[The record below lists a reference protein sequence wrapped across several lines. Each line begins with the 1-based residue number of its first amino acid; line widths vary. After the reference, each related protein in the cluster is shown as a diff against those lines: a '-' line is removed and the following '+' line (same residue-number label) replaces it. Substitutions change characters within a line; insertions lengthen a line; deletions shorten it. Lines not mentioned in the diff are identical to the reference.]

1 MAVGLEV
8 LQNYHPVNGIRI
20 GIAQAGIKYENRN
33 DLVIF
38 ELAEGSRVSGVFT
51 LNSFCAAPVQV
62 AKKHLAEADTR
73 YLVINTGNANAGTGQ
88 QGMVDAIA
96 TCEALAA
103 LAKVESN
110 QILPFSTGVI
120 GEPLPMDKL
129 FSGLSPAMGN
139 LSNNAW
145 STAAEGIMTTD
156 TLPKGYSQ
164 QIEIAAQ
171 SQEANQSLESNK
183 ETISISGISKGA
195 GMIMPN
201 MATMLA
207 YLTTDAVIAKPLL
220 DVMCK
225 EMADKSFNRVTVDG
239 DTSTNDSCILIATAQ
254 ADMTEI
260 SSKDDSRYPT
270 VFDALLEAFMVLSHA
285 IVRDGEGATKFVTME
300 VQQAASVQE
309 ALDVAYTVA
318 HSPLVKTALFA
329 SDANWGRILAA
340 VGRAG
345 VKNMILEDIDIYLDD
360 VCIVKSGGRAAS
372 YTEEAGAAIFAQQ
385 EITISIRL
393 GRGEITERVWTTDL
407 SHDYVSINADYRS

>member
-8 LQNYHPVNGIRI
+8 LKNYHPVKGVRI
-20 GIAQAGIKYENRN
+20 GIAQAGIKYAGRN

-38 ELAEGSRVSGVFT
+38 ELAQGSRVSGVFT
-51 LNSFCAAPVQV
+51 LNAFCAAPVQV
-62 AKKHLAEADTR
+62 SKKHLTKADVR
-73 YLVINTGNANAGTGQ
+73 YLVINTGNANAGTGP
-88 QGMVDAIA
+88 QGMSDALA
-96 TCEALAA
+96 TCEQLAQLTGVA
-103 LAKVESN
+103 AH

-120 GEPLPMDKL
+120 GEPLPMVKL
-129 FSGLSPAMGN
+129 LAGLPTALAN
-139 LSNNAW
+139 LASDVW
-145 STAAEGIMTTD
+145 SVAAEGIMTTD

-164 QIEIAAQ
+164 QVEIAQ
-171 SQEANQSLESNK
+171 LDGNSIDSKNTDLI
-183 ETISISGISKGA
+183 TISGISKGA

-220 DVMCK
+220 DIMCK
-225 EMADKSFNRVTVDG
+225 ELADKSFNRVTIDG
-239 DTSTNDSCILIATAQ
+239 DTSTNDSCMLIATAQ
-254 ADMTEI
+254 AEMAEI
-260 SSKDDSRYPT
+260 SSKDDPRYGAM
-270 VFDALLEAFMVLSHA
+270 FDALLEAFMILSHA

-329 SDANWGRILAA
+329 CDANWGRILAA

-345 VKNMILEDIDIYLDD
+345 VQNMILEDIDIYLDD

-372 YTEEAGAAIFAQQ
+372 YTEEAGAAIFAQP

-393 GRGEITERVWTTDL
+393 GRGDITERVWTTDL
-407 SHDYVSINADYRS
+407 SHEYVSINADYRS

>member
-8 LQNYHPVNGIRI
+8 LKNYHPVNGIRI
-20 GIAQAGIKYENRN
+20 GIAQAGIKYSARN

-38 ELAEGSRVSGVFT
+38 ELAPGSRVSGVFT
-51 LNSFCAAPVQV
+51 LNAFCAAPVQV

-73 YLVINTGNANAGTGQ
+73 YLVINTGNANAGTGP
-88 QGMVDAIA
+88 QGMVDALA
-96 TCEALAA
+96 TCEH
-103 LAKVESN
+103 LAKLTGVTTN

-129 FSGLSPAMGN
+129 LAGLPSALGN
-139 LSNNAW
+139 LAADVW
-145 STAAEGIMTTD
+145 PIAAEGIMTTD
-156 TLPKGYSQ
+156 TLAKGYSQ
-164 QIEIAAQ
+164 QVEINND
-171 SQEANQSLESNK
+171 EM
-183 ETISISGISKGA
+183 ISISGISKGA

-220 DVMCK
+220 DDMCK

-239 DTSTNDSCILIATAQ
+239 DTSTNDSCMLIATAQ
-254 ADMTEI
+254 ADMAEI
-260 SSKDDSRYPT
+260 SSKDDPRYNA
-270 VFDALLEAFMVLSHA
+270 VFDALLDAFMVLSHA

-300 VQQAASVQE
+300 VQQAASIKE

-329 SDANWGRILAA
+329 CDANWGRILAA

-345 VKNMILEDIDIYLDD
+345 VQDMILEDIDIYLDD
-360 VCIVKSGGRAAS
+360 VCIVKNGGRAAT
-372 YTEEAGAAIFAQQ
+372 YTEEAGAAIFVQA

-393 GRGEITERVWTTDL
+393 GRGDVTERVWTTDL

>member
-1 MAVGLEV
+1 MLFRSRPWY
-8 LQNYHPVNGIRI
+8 LM
-20 GIAQAGIKYENRN
+20 
-33 DLVIF
+33 IF

-51 LNSFCAAPVQV
+51 LNAFCAAPVQV
-62 AKKHLAEADTR
+62 SKKHLSEADTR
-73 YLVINTGNANAGTGQ
+73 YLVINTGNANAGTGP
-88 QGMVDAIA
+88 QGMVDALA
-96 TCEALAA
+96 TCEQLAT
-103 LAKVESN
+103 LTGVETN

-120 GEPLPMDKL
+120 GEPLPMTKL
-129 FSGLSPAMGN
+129 LNGLSPALEN
-139 LSNNAW
+139 LASDVW
-145 STAAEGIMTTD
+145 PQAATGIMTTD

-164 QIEIAAQ
+164 QVNIAATDADD
-171 SQEANQSLESNK
+171 SEIDSEII
-183 ETISISGISKGA
+183 TVSGISKGA

-225 EMADKSFNRVTVDG
+225 EMADKSFNRVTIDG
-239 DTSTNDSCILIATAQ
+239 DTSTNDSCMLIATAK
-254 ADMTEI
+254 AEMAEI
-260 SSKDDSRYPT
+260 SSKDDPRYSA

-300 VQQAASVQE
+300 VQQAASVKE

-329 SDANWGRILAA
+329 CDANWGRILAA

-345 VKNMILEDIDIYLDD
+345 VQNMILEDIDIYLDD
-360 VCIVKSGGRAAS
+360 VCIVKNGGRAAS
-372 YTEEAGAAIFAQQ
+372 YTEEAGAAIFAQA

-393 GRGEITERVWTTDL
+393 GRGDITERVWTTDL
-407 SHDYVSINADYRS
+407 SHEYVSINADYRS

>member
-8 LQNYHPVNGIRI
+8 LKKYHPVNGIRI
-20 GIAQAGIKYENRN
+20 GISQAGIKYADRN

-51 LNSFCAAPVQV
+51 LNAFCAAPVQV
-62 AKKHLAEADTR
+62 AKKHLQEADIR
-73 YLVINTGNANAGTGQ
+73 YLVINTGNANAGTGP
-88 QGMVDAIA
+88 QGMADALS
-96 TCEALAA
+96 TCEQ
-103 LAKVESN
+103 LAKLTDASTN

-120 GEPLPMDKL
+120 GEPLPMVKL
-129 FSGLSPAMGN
+129 IDGLSPALDN
-139 LSNNAW
+139 LADNVW
-145 STAAEGIMTTD
+145 PTAAEGIMTTD

-164 QIEIAAQ
+164 QVELASGELI
-171 SQEANQSLESNK
+171 
-183 ETISISGISKGA
+183 TISGISKGA

-225 EMADKSFNRVTVDG
+225 ELADKSFNRVTVDG
-239 DTSTNDSCILIATAQ
+239 DTSTNDSCLLIATAQ
-254 ADMTEI
+254 ADMAEI
-260 SSKDDSRYPT
+260 NNKDDVRYQS
-270 VFDALLEAFMVLSHA
+270 VFDALLDAFMVLSHA

-329 SDANWGRILAA
+329 CDANWGRILAA

-345 VKNMILEDIDIYLDD
+345 VKDMILEDIDIYLDD
-360 VCIVKSGGRAAS
+360 VCIVKSGGRADS
-372 YTEEAGAAIFAQQ
+372 YTEEAGAAIFAQA

-393 GRGEITERVWTTDL
+393 GRGDVTEKVWTTDL

>member
-8 LQNYHPVNGIRI
+8 LKNYHPVNGIRI
-20 GIAQAGIKYENRN
+20 GIAQAGIKYPNRN

-51 LNSFCAAPVQV
+51 LNAFCAAPVQV
-62 AKKHLAEADTR
+62 AKKHLSEAETR
-73 YLVINTGNANAGTGQ
+73 YLVINTGNANAGTGP
-88 QGMVDAIA
+88 QGMTDALA
-96 TCEALAA
+96 TCEELAQLTGVA
-103 LAKVESN
+103 AN

-120 GEPLPMDKL
+120 GEPLPMTKL
-129 FSGLSPAMGN
+129 LDGLSPA
-139 LSNNAW
+139 LSKLDSNVW
-145 STAAEGIMTTD
+145 PTAAEGIMTTD

-164 QIEIAAQ
+164 QVSISADEEI
-171 SQEANQSLESNK
+171 
-183 ETISISGISKGA
+183 TISGISKGA

-207 YLTTDAVIAKPLL
+207 YVTTDAVIAKPLL
-220 DVMCK
+220 DTMCK
-225 EMADKSFNRVTVDG
+225 EFADKSFNRVTIDG
-239 DTSTNDSCILIATAQ
+239 DTSTNDSCMLIATGQ
-254 ADMTEI
+254 ASMKEI
-260 SSKDDSRYPT
+260 SSKEDPRYSA
-270 VFDALLEAFMVLSHA
+270 VYNALLEAFMILSHA

-329 SDANWGRILAA
+329 CDANWGRILAA

-345 VKNMILEDIDIYLDD
+345 VQNMILEDIDIYLDD
-360 VCIVKSGGRAAS
+360 VCIVQSGGRAES
-372 YTEEAGAAIFAQQ
+372 YTEEAGAAIFAQP

-393 GRGEITERVWTTDL
+393 GRGDVTERVWTTDL
-407 SHDYVSINADYRS
+407 SHEYVSINADYRS

>member
-8 LQNYHPVNGIRI
+8 LKNYHPVNGVRI
-20 GIAQAGIKYENRN
+20 GIAQAGIKYQGRN
-33 DLVIF
+33 DLVII

-51 LNSFCAAPVQV
+51 LNAFCAAPVQV
-62 AKKHLAEADTR
+62 SKKHLSEADTR
-73 YLVINTGNANAGTGQ
+73 YLVINTGNANAGTGP
-88 QGMVDAIA
+88 QGMVDALA
-96 TCEALAA
+96 TCEQLAT
-103 LAKVESN
+103 LTGVETS

-120 GEPLPMDKL
+120 GEPLPMTKL
-129 FSGLSPAMGN
+129 LSGLSPALDN
-139 LSNNAW
+139 LAADTW
-145 STAAEGIMTTD
+145 SQAATGIMTTD

-164 QIEIAAQ
+164 QVNIAATDADD
-171 SQEANQSLESNK
+171 SEIDSEII
-183 ETISISGISKGA
+183 TVSGISKGA

-225 EMADKSFNRVTVDG
+225 EMADKSFNRVTIDG
-239 DTSTNDSCILIATAQ
+239 DTSTNDSCMLIATAK
-254 ADMTEI
+254 AEMAEI
-260 SSKDDSRYPT
+260 SSKDDPRYSAL
-270 VFDALLEAFMVLSHA
+270 FDALLEAFMVLSHA

-300 VQQAASVQE
+300 VQQAASVKE

-329 SDANWGRILAA
+329 CDANWGRILAA

-345 VKNMILEDIDIYLDD
+345 VQNMILEDIDIYLDD
-360 VCIVKSGGRAAS
+360 VCIVKNGGRAAS
-372 YTEEAGAAIFAQQ
+372 YTEEAGAAIFAQA

-393 GRGEITERVWTTDL
+393 GRGDITERVWTTDL
-407 SHDYVSINADYRS
+407 SHEYVSINADYRS

>member
-8 LQNYHPVNGIRI
+8 LKNYHPVKGIRI
-20 GIAQAGIKYENRN
+20 GIAQAGIKYAGRN

-51 LNSFCAAPVQV
+51 LNAFCAAPVQV
-62 AKKHLAEADTR
+62 SKKHLTEADTR
-73 YLVINTGNANAGTGQ
+73 YLVINTGNANAGTGP
-88 QGMVDAIA
+88 QGMSDALA
-96 TCEALAA
+96 TCEQLAQLTGVA
-103 LAKVESN
+103 AN

-120 GEPLPMDKL
+120 GEPLPMVKL
-129 FSGLSPAMGN
+129 LAGLPTALTN
-139 LSNNAW
+139 LASDVW
-145 STAAEGIMTTD
+145 PVAAEGIMTTD

-164 QIEIAAQ
+164 QVEIAQ
-171 SQEANQSLESNK
+171 LGNEGTDLI
-183 ETISISGISKGA
+183 TISGISKGA

-225 EMADKSFNRVTVDG
+225 ELADKSFNRVTIDG
-239 DTSTNDSCILIATAQ
+239 DTSTNDSCMLIATAQ
-254 ADMTEI
+254 ADMAEI
-260 SSKDDSRYPT
+260 NSKDDVRYSAM
-270 VFDALLEAFMVLSHA
+270 FDALLNAFMKLSHA

-300 VQQAASVQE
+300 VQQAATVQE

-329 SDANWGRILAA
+329 CDANWGRILAA

-345 VKNMILEDIDIYLDD
+345 VQNMILEDIDIYLDD

-372 YTEEAGAAIFAQQ
+372 YTEEAGAAIFAQP

-393 GRGEITERVWTTDL
+393 GRGDITERVWTTDL
-407 SHDYVSINADYRS
+407 SHEYVSINADYRS

>member
-8 LQNYHPVNGIRI
+8 LQNYHPVKGIRI
-20 GIAQAGIKYENRN
+20 GIAQAGIKYEGRN

-51 LNSFCAAPVQV
+51 LNAFCAAPVQV
-62 AKKHLAEADTR
+62 CKKHLAEADIR
-73 YLVINTGNANAGTGQ
+73 YLVVNTGNANAGTGP
-88 QGMVDAIA
+88 QGMKDALV
-96 TCEALAA
+96 TCEQLGKLTGVAA
-103 LAKVESN
+103 N
-110 QILPFSTGVI
+110 QVLPFSTGVI
-120 GEPLPMDKL
+120 GEPLPMDTL
-129 FSGLSPAMGN
+129 LAGLSPA
-139 LSNNAW
+139 LSHLSTDLW
-145 STAAEGIMTTD
+145 SKAAEGIMTTD

-164 QIEIAAQ
+164 QVEV
-171 SQEANQSLESNK
+171 SSG
-183 ETISISGISKGA
+183 ETINISGISKGA

-225 EMADKSFNRVTVDG
+225 ELADKSFNRVTVDG
-239 DTSTNDSCILIATAQ
+239 DTSTNDSCMLIATAQ
-254 ADMTEI
+254 ADMLEI
-260 SSKDDSRYPT
+260 SSKEDPRYNAT
-270 VFDALLEAFMVLSHA
+270 FNALLEAFMVLSHA

-329 SDANWGRILAA
+329 CDANWGRILAA

-345 VKNMILEDIDIYLDD
+345 VKDMILEDIDIYLDD

-372 YTEEAGAAIFAQQ
+372 YTEEAGAAIFAKA

-393 GRGEITERVWTTDL
+393 GRGAVTERVWTTDL

>member
-8 LQNYHPVNGIRI
+8 LKNYHPVKGIRI
-20 GIAQAGIKYENRN
+20 GIAQAGIKYPSRN

-51 LNSFCAAPVQV
+51 LNAFCAAPVQV
-62 AKKHLAEADTR
+62 SKKHLTEADTR
-73 YLVINTGNANAGTGQ
+73 YLVINTGNANAGTGP
-88 QGMVDAIA
+88 QGMSDALA
-96 TCEALAA
+96 TCEQLAQLTGVA
-103 LAKVESN
+103 AN

-120 GEPLPMDKL
+120 GEPLPMVKL
-129 FSGLSPAMGN
+129 LAGLPTALTN
-139 LSNNAW
+139 LASDVW
-145 STAAEGIMTTD
+145 PVAAEGIMTTD

-164 QIEIAAQ
+164 QVEIAQ
-171 SQEANQSLESNK
+171 LGSEGTDLI
-183 ETISISGISKGA
+183 TISGISKGA

-225 EMADKSFNRVTVDG
+225 ELADKSFNRVTIDG
-239 DTSTNDSCILIATAQ
+239 DTSTNDSCMLIATAQ
-254 ADMTEI
+254 ADMAEI
-260 SSKDDSRYPT
+260 NSKDDVRYSAM
-270 VFDALLEAFMVLSHA
+270 FDALLNAFMKLSHA

-300 VQQAASVQE
+300 VQQAATVQE

-329 SDANWGRILAA
+329 CDANWGRILAA

-345 VKNMILEDIDIYLDD
+345 VQNMILEDIDIYLDD

-372 YTEEAGAAIFAQQ
+372 YTEEAGAAIFAQP

-393 GRGEITERVWTTDL
+393 GRGDITERVWTTDL
-407 SHDYVSINADYRS
+407 SHEYVSINADYRS

>member
-1 MAVGLEV
+1 MALIRRFDSEKNMAVGLEV
-8 LQNYHPVNGIRI
+8 LKNYHPVNGIRI
-20 GIAQAGIKYENRN
+20 GISQAGIKYANRN

-51 LNSFCAAPVQV
+51 LNAFCAAPVQV
-62 AKKHLAEADTR
+62 AKKHLQEADIR
-73 YLVINTGNANAGTGQ
+73 YLVINTGNANAGTGP
-88 QGMVDAIA
+88 QGMADALS
-96 TCEALAA
+96 TCEQLAE
-103 LAKVESN
+103 LTGTSTN

-120 GEPLPMDKL
+120 GEPLPMVKL
-129 FSGLSPAMGN
+129 IDGLSPALEN
-139 LSNNAW
+139 LADNVW
-145 STAAEGIMTTD
+145 PTAAEGIMTTD

-164 QIEIAAQ
+164 QVEVASGELI
-171 SQEANQSLESNK
+171 
-183 ETISISGISKGA
+183 TISGISKGA

-225 EMADKSFNRVTVDG
+225 ELADKSFNRVTVDG
-239 DTSTNDSCILIATAQ
+239 DTSTNDSCLLIATAK
-254 ADMTEI
+254 ADMAEI
-260 SSKDDSRYPT
+260 TNKDDVRYQA
-270 VFDALLEAFMVLSHA
+270 VFDALLDAFMVLSHA

-300 VQQAASVQE
+300 VQQASSVQE

-329 SDANWGRILAA
+329 CDANWGRILAA

-345 VKNMILEDIDIYLDD
+345 VKDMVLEDIDIYLDD
-360 VCIVKSGGRAAS
+360 VCIVKSGGRADS
-372 YTEEAGAAIFAQQ
+372 YTEEAGAAIFAQA

-393 GRGEITERVWTTDL
+393 GRGVVTEKVWTTDL

>member
-8 LQNYHPVNGIRI
+8 LKNYHPVNGVRI
-20 GIAQAGIKYENRN
+20 GIAQAGIKYQGRN

-51 LNSFCAAPVQV
+51 LNAFCAAPVQV
-62 AKKHLAEADTR
+62 SKKHLSEADTR
-73 YLVINTGNANAGTGQ
+73 YLVINTGNANAGTGP
-88 QGMVDAIA
+88 QGMTDALA
-96 TCEALAA
+96 TCEQLAT
-103 LAKVESN
+103 LTGVETN

-120 GEPLPMDKL
+120 GEPLPMTKL
-129 FSGLSPAMGN
+129 LNGLSPALDN
-139 LSNNAW
+139 LAADTW
-145 STAAEGIMTTD
+145 SQAATGIMTTD

-164 QIEIAAQ
+164 QVNIAATDADD
-171 SQEANQSLESNK
+171 SEIDSEII
-183 ETISISGISKGA
+183 TVSGISKGA

-225 EMADKSFNRVTVDG
+225 EMADKSFNRVTIDG
-239 DTSTNDSCILIATAQ
+239 DTSTNDSCMLIATAK
-254 ADMTEI
+254 ADMAEI
-260 SSKDDSRYPT
+260 SSKDDPRYSA

-300 VQQAASVQE
+300 VQQAASVKE

-329 SDANWGRILAA
+329 CDANWGRILAA

-345 VKNMILEDIDIYLDD
+345 VQNMILEDIDIYLDD
-360 VCIVKSGGRAAS
+360 VCIVKNGGRAAS
-372 YTEEAGAAIFAQQ
+372 YTEEAGAAIFAQA

-393 GRGEITERVWTTDL
+393 GRGDITERVWTTDL
-407 SHDYVSINADYRS
+407 SHEYVSINADYRS

>member
-8 LQNYHPVNGIRI
+8 LKNYHPVKGIRI
-20 GIAQAGIKYENRN
+20 GIAQAGIKYEGRN

-38 ELAEGSRVSGVFT
+38 ELAKGSRVSGVFT
-51 LNSFCAAPVQV
+51 LNAFCAAPVQV
-62 AKKHLAEADTR
+62 AKKHLTEADVR
-73 YLVINTGNANAGTGQ
+73 YLVINTGNANAGTGP
-88 QGMVDAIA
+88 QGMSDALV
-96 TCEALAA
+96 TCEQ
-103 LAKVESN
+103 LAKLTGVTAS

-120 GEPLPMDKL
+120 GESLPMAKL
-129 FSGLSPAMGN
+129 LAGLAPALDT
-139 LSNNAW
+139 LSADVW
-145 STAAEGIMTTD
+145 PSAAEGIMTTD

-164 QIEIAAQ
+164 QVEV
-171 SQEANQSLESNK
+171 ANNVTRKTDSI
-183 ETISISGISKGA
+183 TISGISKGA

-225 EMADKSFNRVTVDG
+225 ELADKSFNRVTIDG
-239 DTSTNDSCILIATAQ
+239 DTSTNDSCLLIATAQ
-254 ADMTEI
+254 ADMAEI
-260 SSKDDSRYPT
+260 SSKDDQRYGAI
-270 VFDALLEAFMVLSHA
+270 FDALLEAFMVLSHA

-300 VQQAASVQE
+300 VQKAASVQE

-329 SDANWGRILAA
+329 CDANWGRILAA

-345 VKNMILEDIDIYLDD
+345 VNNMVLEDIDIYLDD
-360 VCIVKSGGRAAS
+360 VCIVKSGARAAS
-372 YTEEAGAAIFAQQ
+372 YTEEAGAAIFAQP

-393 GRGEITERVWTTDL
+393 GRGDVTERVWTTDL
-407 SHDYVSINADYRS
+407 SHEYVSINADYRS

>member
-8 LQNYHPVNGIRI
+8 LKNYHPVNGIRI
-20 GIAQAGIKYENRN
+20 GIAQAGIKYAERN
-33 DLVIF
+33 DVVIF
-38 ELAEGSRVSGVFT
+38 ELAEGSRVSGIFT
-51 LNSFCAAPVQV
+51 QNAFCAAPVLIS
-62 AKKHLAEADTR
+62 KNHLAEAAVR
-73 YLVINTGNANAGTGQ
+73 YLVINTGNANAGTGA
-88 QGMVDAIA
+88 QGMADALE
-96 TCEALAA
+96 TCEKLAELTGA
-103 LAKVESN
+103 AMN

-120 GEPLPMDKL
+120 GEPLPMNKL
-129 FSGLSPAMGN
+129 LASLTPALAN
-139 LSNNAW
+139 LAADVW
-145 STAAEGIMTTD
+145 PIAAEGIMTTD

-164 QIEIAAQ
+164 QVEIA
-171 SQEANQSLESNK
+171 SE
-183 ETISISGISKGA
+183 ETITISGISKGA

-220 DVMCK
+220 DDMCK
-225 EMADKSFNRVTVDG
+225 KMADKSFNRVTVDG

-260 SSKDDSRYPT
+260 SSQEDPRYQV

-309 ALDVAYTVA
+309 ALEVAYTVA

-345 VKNMILEDIDIYLDD
+345 VQNMILEDIDIYLDD

-372 YTEEAGAAIFAQQ
+372 YTEEAGAAIFAQT

-393 GRGEITERVWTTDL
+393 GRGDVTERVWTTDL

>member
-8 LQNYHPVNGIRI
+8 LKNYHPVNGVRI
-20 GIAQAGIKYENRN
+20 GIAQAGIKYQGRN

-51 LNSFCAAPVQV
+51 LNAFCAAPVQV
-62 AKKHLAEADTR
+62 SKKHLSEADTR
-73 YLVINTGNANAGTGQ
+73 YLVINTGNANAGTGP
-88 QGMVDAIA
+88 QGMVDALA
-96 TCEALAA
+96 TCEQLAT
-103 LAKVESN
+103 LTGVETS

-120 GEPLPMDKL
+120 GEPLPMTKL
-129 FSGLSPAMGN
+129 LSGLSPALDN
-139 LSNNAW
+139 LAADTW
-145 STAAEGIMTTD
+145 SQAATGIMTTD

-164 QIEIAAQ
+164 QVNIAATDADD
-171 SQEANQSLESNK
+171 SEIDSEII
-183 ETISISGISKGA
+183 TVSGISKGA

-225 EMADKSFNRVTVDG
+225 EMADKSFNRVTIDG
-239 DTSTNDSCILIATAQ
+239 DTSTNDSCMLIATAK
-254 ADMTEI
+254 AEMAEI
-260 SSKDDSRYPT
+260 SSKDDPRYSAL
-270 VFDALLEAFMVLSHA
+270 FDALLEAFMVLSHA

-300 VQQAASVQE
+300 VQQAASVKE

-329 SDANWGRILAA
+329 CDANWGRILAA

-345 VKNMILEDIDIYLDD
+345 VQNMILEDIDIYLDD
-360 VCIVKSGGRAAS
+360 VCIVKNGGRAAS
-372 YTEEAGAAIFAQQ
+372 YTEEAGAAIFAQA

-393 GRGEITERVWTTDL
+393 GRGDITERVWTTDL
-407 SHDYVSINADYRS
+407 SHEYVSINADYRS

>member
-8 LQNYHPVNGIRI
+8 LKNYHPVNGIRI
-20 GIAQAGIKYENRN
+20 GIAQAGIKYQGRN

-51 LNSFCAAPVQV
+51 LNAFCAAPVQV
-62 AKKHLAEADTR
+62 AKKHLTEADAR
-73 YLVINTGNANAGTGQ
+73 YLVINTGNANAGTGP
-88 QGMVDAIA
+88 QGMADALA
-96 TCEALAA
+96 TCEQLAQLTGVA
-103 LAKVESN
+103 AN

-120 GEPLPMDKL
+120 GEPLPMAKL
-129 FSGLSPAMGN
+129 LAGLAPALEN
-139 LSNNAW
+139 L
-145 STAAEGIMTTD
+145 AADIWPSAATGIMTTD

-164 QIEIAAQ
+164 QVEIANIAT
-171 SQEANQSLESNK
+171 SKTEHI
-183 ETISISGISKGA
+183 TISGISKGA

-220 DVMCK
+220 DDMCK
-225 EMADKSFNRVTVDG
+225 ALADKSFNRVTIDG
-239 DTSTNDSCILIATAQ
+239 DTSTNDSCMLIATAQ
-254 ADMTEI
+254 AEMVEI
-260 SSKDDSRYPT
+260 SSKDDPRYRA

-329 SDANWGRILAA
+329 CDANWGRILAA

-360 VCIVKSGGRAAS
+360 VCIVKSGSRAAS
-372 YTEEAGAAIFAQQ
+372 YTEEAGAAIFAQA

-393 GRGEITERVWTTDL
+393 GRGDITERVWTTDL
-407 SHDYVSINADYRS
+407 SHEYVSINADYRS

>member
-8 LQNYHPVNGIRI
+8 LKNYHPVNGIRI
-20 GIAQAGIKYENRN
+20 GIAQAGIKYQGRN

-51 LNSFCAAPVQV
+51 LNAFCAAPVQV
-62 AKKHLAEADTR
+62 AKKHLTEADAR
-73 YLVINTGNANAGTGQ
+73 YLVINTGNANAGTGL
-88 QGMVDAIA
+88 QGMADALA
-96 TCEALAA
+96 TCEQLAQLTGVA
-103 LAKVESN
+103 AN

-120 GEPLPMDKL
+120 GEPLPMAKL
-129 FSGLSPAMGN
+129 LAGLAPALEN
-139 LSNNAW
+139 L
-145 STAAEGIMTTD
+145 AADIWPSAATGIMTTD

-164 QIEIAAQ
+164 QVEIANIAT
-171 SQEANQSLESNK
+171 SKTEHI
-183 ETISISGISKGA
+183 TISGISKGA

-220 DVMCK
+220 DDMCK
-225 EMADKSFNRVTVDG
+225 ALADKSFNRVTIDG
-239 DTSTNDSCILIATAQ
+239 DTSTNDSCMLIATAQ
-254 ADMTEI
+254 AEMVEI
-260 SSKDDSRYPT
+260 SSKDDPRYRA

-329 SDANWGRILAA
+329 CDANWGRILAA

-360 VCIVKSGGRAAS
+360 VCIVKSGSRAAS
-372 YTEEAGAAIFAQQ
+372 YTEEAGAAIFAQA

-393 GRGEITERVWTTDL
+393 GRGDITERVWTTDL
-407 SHDYVSINADYRS
+407 SHEYVSINADYRS

>member
-8 LQNYHPVNGIRI
+8 LKNYYPVNGIRI
-20 GIAQAGIKYENRN
+20 GIAQAGVKYEGRN

-38 ELAEGSRVSGVFT
+38 ELAPGSRVSGVFT
-51 LNSFCAAPVQV
+51 LNAFCAAPVQV
-62 AKKHLAEADTR
+62 AKKHLNEADTR
-73 YLVINTGNANAGTGQ
+73 YLVINTGNANAGTGP
-88 QGMVDAIA
+88 QGMADALA
-96 TCEALAA
+96 TCEQLAA
-103 LAKVESN
+103 LTGTSTD

-129 FSGLSPAMGN
+129 IAGLAPALEN
-139 LSNNAW
+139 LSSDVW
-145 STAAEGIMTTD
+145 PLAAEGIMTTD

-164 QIEIAAQ
+164 QVKITKGEKI
-171 SQEANQSLESNK
+171 
-183 ETISISGISKGA
+183 TISGISKGA

-220 DVMCK
+220 DNMCK
-225 EMADKSFNRVTVDG
+225 ELADKSFNRVTVDG
-239 DTSTNDSCILIATAQ
+239 DTSTNDSCMLIATAQ
-254 ADMTEI
+254 ANMEEI
-260 SSKDDSRYPT
+260 NSKEDPRYAAT
-270 VFDALLEAFMVLSHA
+270 FDALLEAFMVLSHA

-300 VQQAASVQE
+300 VQQAASVEE
-309 ALDVAYTVA
+309 ALAVAYTVA

-329 SDANWGRILAA
+329 CDANWGRILAA

-345 VKNMILEDIDIYLDD
+345 VQDMVLEDIDIFLDD
-360 VCIVKSGGRAAS
+360 VCIVRSGGRAES
-372 YTEEAGAAIFAQQ
+372 YTEEAGAAIFAQE

-393 GRGEITERVWTTDL
+393 GRGNITERVWTTDL

>member
-8 LQNYHPVNGIRI
+8 LKNYHPVKGIRI
-20 GIAQAGIKYENRN
+20 GIAQAGIKYEGRN

-38 ELAEGSRVSGVFT
+38 ELAKGSRVSGVFT
-51 LNSFCAAPVQV
+51 QNAFCAAPVQV
-62 AKKHLAEADTR
+62 AKKHLTEADAR
-73 YLVINTGNANAGTGQ
+73 YLVINTGNANAGTGP
-88 QGMVDAIA
+88 QGMSDALA
-96 TCEALAA
+96 TCEQ
-103 LAKVESN
+103 LAKLTGVTAS

-120 GEPLPMDKL
+120 GEPLPMVKL
-129 FSGLSPAMGN
+129 LAGLAPALET
-139 LSNNAW
+139 LSADVW
-145 STAAEGIMTTD
+145 PSAAEGIMTTD

-164 QIEIAAQ
+164 QVEV
-171 SQEANQSLESNK
+171 ANIVTCK
-183 ETISISGISKGA
+183 TETMTISGISKGA

-220 DVMCK
+220 DLMCK
-225 EMADKSFNRVTVDG
+225 ELADKSFNRVTIDG
-239 DTSTNDSCILIATAQ
+239 DTSTNDSCLLIATAQ
-254 ADMTEI
+254 ADMAEI
-260 SSKDDSRYPT
+260 SSKDDPHYGV

-300 VQQAASVQE
+300 VQKAASVQE

-329 SDANWGRILAA
+329 CDANWGRILAA

-345 VKNMILEDIDIYLDD
+345 VSNMVLEDIDIYLDD
-360 VCIVKSGGRAAS
+360 VCIVKSGARAAS
-372 YTEEAGAAIFAQQ
+372 YTEEAGAAIFAQP

-393 GRGEITERVWTTDL
+393 GRGDVTERVWTTDL
-407 SHDYVSINADYRS
+407 SHEYVSINADYRS

>member
-8 LQNYHPVNGIRI
+8 LKNYHPVNGIRI
-20 GIAQAGIKYENRN
+20 GIAQAGIKYAERN
-33 DLVIF
+33 DVVIF
-38 ELAEGSRVSGVFT
+38 ELAEGSRVSGIFT
-51 LNSFCAAPVQV
+51 QNAFCAAPVLIS
-62 AKKHLAEADTR
+62 KNHLAEAAVR
-73 YLVINTGNANAGTGQ
+73 YLVINTGNANAGTGA
-88 QGMVDAIA
+88 QGMADALE
-96 TCEALAA
+96 TCEKLAELTGVA
-103 LAKVESN
+103 MN

-120 GEPLPMDKL
+120 GEPLPMNKL
-129 FSGLSPAMGN
+129 LASLTPALAN
-139 LSNNAW
+139 LAADVW
-145 STAAEGIMTTD
+145 PIAAEGIMTTD

-164 QIEIAAQ
+164 QVEIA
-171 SQEANQSLESNK
+171 SE
-183 ETISISGISKGA
+183 ETITISGISKGA

-220 DVMCK
+220 DDMCK
-225 EMADKSFNRVTVDG
+225 KMADKSFNRVTVDG

-260 SSKDDSRYPT
+260 SSQEDPRYQV

-309 ALDVAYTVA
+309 ALEVAYTVA

-345 VKNMILEDIDIYLDD
+345 VQNMILEDIDIYLDD

-372 YTEEAGAAIFAQQ
+372 YTEEAGAAIFAQT

-393 GRGEITERVWTTDL
+393 GRGDVTERVWTTDL

>member
-8 LQNYHPVNGIRI
+8 LKKYHPVNGIRI
-20 GIAQAGIKYENRN
+20 GISQAGIKYTNRN

-38 ELAEGSRVSGVFT
+38 ELAKGSQVSGVFT
-51 LNSFCAAPVQV
+51 LNAFCAAPVQV
-62 AKKHLAEADTR
+62 AKKHLQEADIR
-73 YLVINTGNANAGTGQ
+73 YLVINTGNANAGTGP
-88 QGMVDAIA
+88 QGMADALL
-96 TCEALAA
+96 TCEQLA
-103 LAKVESN
+103 EITGTSTN

-120 GEPLPMDKL
+120 GEPLPMVKL
-129 FSGLSPAMGN
+129 IDGLSPALKN
-139 LSNNAW
+139 LADNVW
-145 STAAEGIMTTD
+145 PTAAEGIMTTD

-164 QIEIAAQ
+164 QVEVASGELI
-171 SQEANQSLESNK
+171 
-183 ETISISGISKGA
+183 TISGISKGA

-225 EMADKSFNRVTVDG
+225 ELADKSFNRVTVDG
-239 DTSTNDSCILIATAQ
+239 DTSTNDSCLLIATAQ
-254 ADMTEI
+254 ADMAEI
-260 SSKDDSRYPT
+260 SNKDDVRYQP
-270 VFDALLEAFMVLSHA
+270 VFDALLDAFMVLSHA

-329 SDANWGRILAA
+329 CDANWGRILAA

-345 VKNMILEDIDIYLDD
+345 VKDMILEDIDIYLDD
-360 VCIVKSGGRAAS
+360 VCIVKSGGRADS
-372 YTEEAGAAIFAQQ
+372 YTEEAGAAIFAQA

-393 GRGEITERVWTTDL
+393 GRGDVTEKVWTTDL